1 MAQEDYTRE
10 ILDKIWE
17 IRHAAPKSLLKE
29 EKEADENGFD
39 VKSDK
44 KAIAITDEPIF
55 GKNVLTSE
63 EEQFKTAV
71 DSGAEF
77 TKPSKDDV
85 ATSPLIYMPETKNL
99 VFSGTIPALN
109 NLRFQMVLRTSSGDG
124 LFLWTDGMILNE
136 NNIKTLNKLY
146 GFFKNWKTS
155 WGMKGGDLER
165 LNALLDNR

>member
-1 MAQEDYTRE
+1 MANRDYTRD
-10 ILDKIWE
+10 ILDKIWGIKYAE
-17 IRHAAPKSLLKE
+17 SSTLNEATEYNEKAVDTKSE
-29 EKEADENGFD
+29 T
-39 VKSDK
+39 KS
-44 KAIAITDEPIF
+44 IAITDDPIF
-55 GKNVLTSE
+55 GDKVLSSE
-63 EEQFKTAV
+63 EEQFKSAV

-77 TKPSKDDV
+77 TKPSNDDV
-85 ATSPLIYMPETKNL
+85 ASSPLIYMPETKNL

-136 NNIKTLNKLY
+136 NNIRTLNKLY

-165 LNALLDNR
+165 LNNLLDNR